1 MTGARLRI
9 KPKRRP
15 ARQRVNTPLSRRL
28 ARMWEQETG
37 QPLPGGIENA
47 CIQRTRAGH
56 WQRSA
61 GAWYWFLYTIVI
73 DGAQHAI
80 PEMGSQW
87 PARECVKDPSLLDW
101 Q

>member
-9 KPKRRP
+9 RPERRW
-15 ARQRVNTPLSRRL
+15 ARQRVNTSL
-28 ARMWEQETG
+28 ARLWERESG
-37 QPLPGGIENA
+37 QPFPGGIENA

-56 WQRSA
+56 WQRSE
-61 GAWYWFLYTIVI
+61 GAWYWFLSTIVI
-73 DGAQHAI
+73 DGAQQAI
-80 PEMGSQW
+80 PQMGYQW